1 MKCIFTALCICSLF
15 SAASFADQAS
25 NKSFNDF
32 VDCSES
38 TAVKYADLQDS
49 ADVIA
54 KVSVHSCTPLL
65 INGLKKTPEFKIVD
79 IEKQMSLV
87 RRYQE
92 TVEPMAMKCVLDYR
106 LSKITK

>member
-1 MKCIFTALCICSLF
+1 M
-15 SAASFADQAS
+15 ASQVSD
-25 NKSFNDF
+25 KSFNDF

-38 TAVKYADLQDS
+38 TAVKYAELQDS

-54 KVSVHSCTPLL
+54 KVSVHACTPLL
-65 INGLKKTPEFKIVD
+65 IAGLKKTPEFKIID

-92 TVEPMAMKCVLDYR
+92 TVEPMAMKSVLDYR
-106 LSKITK
+106 LSKIKK